1 MTVETRLAAVAT
13 KLTVFERARLALRS
27 DFAGEMLDADMRR
40 VLKPEEPECRRI
52 IEAVHEANQGF
63 YQACSYLVEWLYQEE
78 IQLGWLRC
86 LDAMLARDATL
97 CEGLAAAGWSV
108 SEGNEPVIDRR
119 AKAVVLTALPEPDH
133 GLERTLPLMWGT
145 KAYPDNDDTK
155 PEDLET
161 LRDQLAFELRR
172 TVELRWRDLLAHRA
186 ILAEIGDLFGEPMVH
201 IMLATPL
208 DLIEAKVLEL
218 YEELCRRG
226 ERFPLPGRDEER
238 IALYRDWVRWD
249 DMRAPETPG
258 QPSTTQRWMTP
269 QMQEQMDA
277 LEGRLAAELRGGNAG
292 EAK

>member
-27 DFAGEMLDADMRR
+27 DFAGEVLDADMRK

-52 IEAVHEANQGF
+52 FEAVHEANQAI
-63 YQACSYLVEWLYQEE
+63 YQACSYLTEWLYQEE

-97 CEGLAAAGWSV
+97 RECLAVAGWTI
-108 SEGNEPVIDRR
+108 SEGDKPVVDRK
-119 AKAVVLTALPEPDH
+119 AKRVVLTTLPEPDH

-145 KAYPDNDDTK
+145 KAYPDDDDSK
-155 PEDLET
+155 PENLES

-172 TVELRWRDLLAHRA
+172 TLDLRWRDVLAQRA

-201 IMLATPL
+201 HMLATPL
-208 DLIEAKVLEL
+208 GLIEAKVLEL

-226 ERFPLPGRDEER
+226 ERFPLPGPDEER
-238 IALYRDWVRWD
+238 IALYREWVRWD
-249 DMRAPETPG
+249 DLKAPESPG
-258 QPSTTQRWMTP
+258 QPFATQHWMTP
-269 QMQEQMDA
+269 QMQEQIDA
-277 LEGRLAAELRGGNAG
+277 LEARLADELHGSEAEV
-292 EAK
+292 E